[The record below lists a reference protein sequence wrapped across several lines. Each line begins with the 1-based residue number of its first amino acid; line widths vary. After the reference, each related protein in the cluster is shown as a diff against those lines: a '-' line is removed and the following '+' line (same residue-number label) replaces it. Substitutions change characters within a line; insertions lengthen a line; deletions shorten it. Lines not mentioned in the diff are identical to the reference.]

1 PSTDSRRGLMDPL
14 TPPLPTYARLDT
26 PRGLDARSTAAHAEA
41 LLRDADDARRRL
53 HAANGSAREAMR
65 T

>member
-1 PSTDSRRGLMDPL
+1 MDPL